1 MNLLRQ
7 TSNHYYGW
15 SGIPNQWIND
25 NDRSYNDKF
34 FDNKNYE
41 DFYFDN
47 FYDMDEM
54 FGHENSLFGTRGLP
68 VGHPNRSSKSFD
80 TYNKK
85 FGPMIVRVIKNNDLK
100 ENIRKVLREET
111 NIKPVLNNLL
121 NMLFDGFDDIYYDW
135 AQYNCGMGICCD
147 PYAVGF
153 VLPKNNYDDYLF
165 KLVDGNNYDDDGDYP
180 KELSDD
186 GLPEVCYEMPD
197 VKNPNFNFII
207 FYEVFAEEIENYLGR
222 KGNWKIELLEI
233 INEKFGCKATNIMFI

>member
-135 AQYNCGMGICCD
+135 AQYNCGMGVCCD

-165 KLVDGNNYDDDGDYP
+165 KLVDGNNYDDNGKYF
-180 KELSDD
+180 KEVM
-186 GLPEVCYEMPD
+186 GELPEVCYEMPD
-197 VKNPNFNFII
+197 VKNPNFNFIV
-207 FYEVFAEEIENYLGR
+207 FYEEFAEEIEDYLGR
-222 KGNWKIELLEI
+222 KGNWKIELLEL
-233 INEKFGCKATNIMFI
+233 INEKFGCNTTNIMFI

>member
-25 NDRSYNDKF
+25 NDRSYNDKV

-80 TYNKK
+80 MYNKK

-135 AQYNCGMGICCD
+135 AQYNCGMGVCCD

-165 KLVDGNNYDDDGDYP
+165 KLVDGNNYRTNSNYP
-180 KELSDD
+180 KHLSDE
-186 GLPEVCYEMPD
+186 LPEVCYEMPD

-207 FYEVFAEEIENYLGR
+207 FYEEFAEEIEAYLGR
-222 KGNWKIELLEI
+222 KGNWKIELLEL